1 MRKLLKK
8 TLKDKI
14 NSILSKLKELIYF
27 SSTNKLNDPVTPKI
41 SIKNFIS
48 IPCENLKNNANFVA
62 LSPSGSSK

>member
-48 IPCENLKNNANFVA
+48 IPC
-62 LSPSGSSK
+62 